1 MPFTCASTAGNCLVF
16 PIQRLVVV
24 KAAGAAVT
32 SLLLTTMVNG
42 IYVLPTQNFDMR
54 LVSSTNIDK
63 YQVVHGSLTTLMT
76 IPLLASAAN
85 TFTIVNTQNTGA
97 IFLRN
102 YWNTVQM
109 QIKGLFT
116 NKFIKAFYIIA
127 PV

>member
-24 KAAGAAVT
+24 KAAGAALATLV
-32 SLLLTTMVNG
+32 LTAMVNG
-42 IYVLPTQNFDMR
+42 IYVLPTQTFDMR
-54 LVSSTNIDK
+54 LVSSTRVDK
-63 YQVVHGSLTTLMT
+63 YQVMHGSLTTLTTM
-76 IPLLASAAN
+76 PLLASAAN

-116 NKFIKAFYIIA
+116 DKFIKAFYIKA